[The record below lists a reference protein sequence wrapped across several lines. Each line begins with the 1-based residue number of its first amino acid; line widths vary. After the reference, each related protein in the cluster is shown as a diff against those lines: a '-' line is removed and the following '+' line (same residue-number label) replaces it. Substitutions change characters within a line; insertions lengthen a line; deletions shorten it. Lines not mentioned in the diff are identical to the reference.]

1 MSTNDTSVEK
11 KKKRMD
17 LSDLPNEL
25 TERGREIWLA
35 GLGAL
40 SQVEQEGDK
49 VFKTLVDRGRD
60 YETKRRDQFEKA
72 ASNLKKQQDSLTSDV
87 SKRIDDAT
95 KTVEDVVNRT
105 VNSTLG
111 RIGVPTRH
119 EVKGLSDKVG
129 ELSRKLDALGSMLE
143 TQVEDAEGEAVY
155 HVSPHE
161 EGWAVIREGASRATK
176 LFGTKK
182 EAVSAGRTI
191 AKKHIPSQL
200 VVHKQDRSV
209 QESFSYEEEED
220 DDA

>member
-1 MSTNDTSVEK
+1 MSTKDTAVEK
-11 KKKRMD
+11 KKID
-17 LSDLPNEL
+17 LSNLPNEL

-40 SQVEQEGDK
+40 SRVEEEGDK
-49 VFKTLVDRGRD
+49 VFNTLVDRGRD
-60 YETKRRDQFEKA
+60 YEDKRRRQIDDA
-72 ASNLKKQQDSLTSDV
+72 TSSLKKRQDALTSDV
-87 SKRIDDAT
+87 SQRIDDAT

-119 EVKGLSDKVG
+119 EVQGLSDKVG
-129 ELSRKLDALGSMLE
+129 ELSRKLDALGAMLV
-143 TQVEDAEGEAVY
+143 TQVQDAEGEVVY

-161 EGWAVIREGASRATK
+161 EGWAVIREGAERATK

-182 EAVSAGRTI
+182 EAVSAGRDI

-209 QESFSYEEEED
+209 QESFSYDEED
-220 DDA
+220 DA

>member
-1 MSTNDTSVEK
+1 MSTKDTAVEK
-11 KKKRMD
+11 KKID
-17 LSDLPNEL
+17 LSNLPNEL

-40 SQVEQEGDK
+40 SRVEEEGDK
-49 VFKTLVDRGRD
+49 VFKTLVERGRD
-60 YETKRRDQFEKA
+60 YEDKRRQQIDDA
-72 ASNLKKQQDSLTSDV
+72 TSSLKKRQDALTSDV
-87 SKRIDDAT
+87 SQRIDDAT

-119 EVKGLSDKVG
+119 EVQGLSDKVG
-129 ELSRKLDALGSMLE
+129 ELSRKLDAVGAMMV
-143 TQVEDAEGEAVY
+143 TQVQDAEGEAVY

-161 EGWAVIREGASRATK
+161 EGWAVIREGAERATK

-182 EAVSAGRTI
+182 EAVSAGRDI

-209 QESFSYEEEED
+209 QESFSYDEED
-220 DDA
+220 DA

>member
-11 KKKRMD
+11 KKND
-17 LSDLPNEL
+17 LSNLPTEL

-40 SQVEQEGDK
+40 SRVEEEGDK
-49 VFKTLVDRGRD
+49 VFKSLVERGRD
-60 YETKRRDQFEKA
+60 YEGKRRKQLDDA
-72 ASNLKKQQDSLTSDV
+72 AHSLKERQDALTSDV

-129 ELSRKLDALGSMLE
+129 DLSRKLDALGSMLA
-143 TQVEDAEGEAVY
+143 TQVQDAEGEVVY

-161 EGWAVIREGASRATK
+161 EGWAVIREGAERATK

-182 EAVSAGRTI
+182 EAVSAGRDI
-191 AKKHIPSQL
+191 AKRHIPSQL

-209 QESFSYEEEED
+209 QESFSYAEED
-220 DDA
+220 DE

>member
-1 MSTNDTSVEK
+1 MSTKDTAVEK
-11 KKKRMD
+11 KKID
-17 LSDLPNEL
+17 LSNLPNEL

-40 SQVEQEGDK
+40 SRVEEEGDK
-49 VFKTLVDRGRD
+49 VFKTLVERGRD
-60 YETKRRDQFEKA
+60 YEDKRRQQIDDA
-72 ASNLKKQQDSLTSDV
+72 TSSLKKRQDALTSDV
-87 SKRIDDAT
+87 SQRIDDAT

-119 EVKGLSDKVG
+119 EVQGLSDKVG
-129 ELSRKLDALGSMLE
+129 ELSRKLDALGAMLV
-143 TQVEDAEGEAVY
+143 TQVQDAEGEVVY

-161 EGWAVIREGASRATK
+161 EGWAVIREGAERATK

-182 EAVSAGRTI
+182 EAVSAGRDI

-209 QESFSYEEEED
+209 QESFSYDEED
-220 DDA
+220 DA

>member
-1 MSTNDTSVEK
+1 MSTKDTAVEK
-11 KKKRMD
+11 KKID
-17 LSDLPNEL
+17 LSNLPNEL

-40 SQVEQEGDK
+40 SRVEEEGDK

-60 YETKRRDQFEKA
+60 YEDKRRQQIDDA
-72 ASNLKKQQDSLTSDV
+72 TSSLKKRQDALTSDV
-87 SKRIDDAT
+87 SQRIDDAT

-119 EVKGLSDKVG
+119 EVQGLSDKVG
-129 ELSRKLDALGSMLE
+129 ELSRKLDALGAMLV
-143 TQVEDAEGEAVY
+143 TQVQDAEGEVVY

-161 EGWAVIREGASRATK
+161 EGWAVIREGAERATK

-182 EAVSAGRTI
+182 EAVSAGRDI

-209 QESFSYEEEED
+209 QESFSYDEED
-220 DDA
+220 DA

>member
-1 MSTNDTSVEK
+1 MSTNDTSVK
-11 KKKRMD
+11 KKKGTD
-17 LSDLPNEL
+17 LSNLPSEL

-40 SQVEQEGDK
+40 SRIEEEGDK

-60 YETKRRDQFEKA
+60 YESKRRKQIDDA
-72 ASNLKKQQDSLTSDV
+72 ASTIKNRQDALTSDV

-119 EVKGLSDKVG
+119 EVRGLSDKVSV
-129 ELSRKLDALGSMLE
+129 LSRKLDALGSMLE
-143 TQVEDAEGEAVY
+143 TQEQDAVGEVVY
-155 HVSPHE
+155 HVSPHD
-161 EGWAVIREGASRATK
+161 EGWAVIREGAERATK

-182 EAVSAGRTI
+182 EAVSAGRDI
-191 AKKHIPSQL
+191 AKNHIPSQL

-209 QESFSYEEEED
+209 QESFTYEEEEE
-220 DDA
+220 DA

>member
-1 MSTNDTSVEK
+1 MSTKDTAVEK
-11 KKKRMD
+11 KKID
-17 LSDLPNEL
+17 LSNLPNEL

-40 SQVEQEGDK
+40 SRVEEEGDK
-49 VFKTLVDRGRD
+49 VFKTLVERGRN
-60 YETKRRDQFEKA
+60 YEDKRRQQIDDA
-72 ASNLKKQQDSLTSDV
+72 TSSLKKRQDALTSDV
-87 SKRIDDAT
+87 SQRIDDAT

-119 EVKGLSDKVG
+119 EVQGLSDKVG
-129 ELSRKLDALGSMLE
+129 ELSRKLDALGAMLV
-143 TQVEDAEGEAVY
+143 TQVQDAEGEVVY

-161 EGWAVIREGASRATK
+161 EGWAVIREGAERATK

-182 EAVSAGRTI
+182 EAVSAGRDI

-209 QESFSYEEEED
+209 QESFSYDEED
-220 DDA
+220 DA